1 MKIIKTMTQEI
12 FKLAP
17 DWAESAVVDA
27 DGGCCGCYGCYVFN
41 AYACQLIINN
51 DRDFAIN
58 AYLEDLPNYPEY
70 LDLCVYIGDGYD
82 TTDWQNSAI
91 DRLIF

>member
-27 DGGCCGCYGCYVFN
+27 DGGCYAFN

-58 AYLEDLPNYPEY
+58 AYLLNREDLPNYPEY